1 MNVFTRP
8 GVVLLLTM
16 IAGPL
21 DANDLILYNRQG
33 SGPETSRGG
42 SWRLVTDQVMGGVSS
57 GTLTADHY
65 QGKSCLRLQ
74 GAVSTANNGGFI
86 QMALDLADGETF
98 DASAYSG
105 IEISVAGNNEEYN
118 LHLRTGDLWLPWQ
131 SYRASFM
138 ATPQWQTIYLPFNAF
153 QRYKTSRSLRTSRLK
168 RVGLV
173 AIGREFT
180 SDLRV
185 AEIKLRSA
193 PSTEK
198 P

>member
-1 MNVFTRP
+1 MTVFARL
-8 GVVLLLTM
+8 GVFLLLTM

-21 DANDLILYNRQG
+21 HGKDLILYNRQG
-33 SGPETSRGG
+33 SGLEASRGG
-42 SWRLVTDQVMGGVSS
+42 SWRLVTDQVMGGVSA

-86 QMALDLADGETF
+86 QMALDLAAGENF

-105 IEISVAGNNEEYN
+105 IEITVAGNNEEYN
-118 LHLRTGDLWLPWQ
+118 LHLRTSDLWLPWQ

-138 ATPQWQTIYLPFNAF
+138 VTPQWQTIYLPFNAF
-153 QRYKTSRSLRTSRLK
+153 ERYKTSRSLRTSRLK

-185 AEIKLRSA
+185 AEIKLRST
-193 PSTEK
+193 P
-198 P
+198 